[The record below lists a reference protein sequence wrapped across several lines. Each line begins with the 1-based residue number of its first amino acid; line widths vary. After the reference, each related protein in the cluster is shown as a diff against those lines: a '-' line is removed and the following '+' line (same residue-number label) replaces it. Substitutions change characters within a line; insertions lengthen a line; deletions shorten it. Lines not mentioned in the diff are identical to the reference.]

1 MYHKLKDLLQNLNGL
16 KLLKCNF
23 TADLVRGMFRS
34 PERGMTP
41 FTY

>member
-23 TADLVRGMFRS
+23 TADLVRGTFRS
-34 PERGMTP
+34 PERGEMP
-41 FTY
+41 FKY